1 MSGGHSL
8 FERWRGRAAPAEEPV
23 PQPADVPAVGLQ
35 LWLDGSAR
43 VLRLAGPL
51 RSVLAL
57 PTQAGV
63 RLHDYVQP
71 YSLLVLEGEPPD
83 WQGQPLELDFKAAGG
98 RTLHT
103 RGWLLA
109 QSGGWLLQLFDIGDL
124 LQHRQQALAAERQQH
139 LTAHLA
145 CALRACT
152 IERLQVVAEEQLNWL
167 VRHWRARGARVL
179 VQTDQGWQTYA
190 CSGDALHWPRDEQL
204 APVLD
209 RQLPASM
216 ISSATEPGLQDLLPG
231 LSTYLLAYAQGQVNQ
246 AWLICVEPQE
256 VLQALDALLVAAA
269 FVEPL
274 LGRLAAHQLDQQ
286 SERLDSLQLQLGAGW
301 WQWRLD
307 EPQLHLDPALA
318 ESLGIPPALTVN
330 QWLSRVH
337 PADREATQLAFGDLQ
352 RQGCAVQLNLRLLDH
367 NAQAQPRWYRVCGQ
381 VHGSGGNRRVQ
392 GFMLDISDIKTQQ
405 LQASAAQARLENL
418 IASSPAVIYVQRY
431 HEGALLSEFF
441 SASLEPLLGWQPR
454 ADEPLQPG
462 QWLHPDD
469 QPLWLERT
477 RILLREGSSRSRYR
491 LRDHQGGYH
500 WVLDE
505 ARLLRDDLGLPVEV
519 VGIWLDVSEA
529 TAAAEKVR
537 QSEERYRVL
546 VEDSPAMICRYR
558 PDLSLVFGNQP
569 LADYLECSPAQ
580 LAGLNL
586 GQWLSEAQRQAF
598 VERLAGLTPEQPV
611 SNAEICLQLPGRE
624 HAWWVWSDRGLFDEH
639 GQLQEIQAVGR
650 DNTQVRRT
658 QQQLLQSAKMATLGE
673 MATGLAHEI
682 NQPLNVMRMAVVNA
696 LKRLENGEVQV
707 DYLQDKLKRIDAQV
721 LRASKVV
728 DHMRVFGRRSEV
740 EQQLFAPWQAVE
752 GALSLLADGL
762 RGKGVELRVQ
772 PPEHDAQVTGHQDQL
787 EQVLINLLV
796 NARDALLARR
806 EQQRDVQP
814 WIALGLEC
822 DARQVRLL
830 VEDNGGGI
838 EPRLLE
844 RIFEP
849 FFTTKPVGVGTGLG
863 LSVSYGI
870 VDTMGGC
877 LSVENGELGA
887 RFCIELP
894 RAQIIS

>member
-145 CALRACT
+145 CALRACS

-696 LKRLENGEVQV
+696 LKRLESGEVQV

-870 VDTMGGC
+870 IDTMGGC